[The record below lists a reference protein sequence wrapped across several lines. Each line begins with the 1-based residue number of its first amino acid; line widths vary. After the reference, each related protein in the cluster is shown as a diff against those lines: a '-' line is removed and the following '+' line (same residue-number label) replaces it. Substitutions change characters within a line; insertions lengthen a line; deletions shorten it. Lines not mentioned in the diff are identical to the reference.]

1 MVSLAAFGGVCSD
14 ARPPAP
20 SRLRHWHPLRWRST
34 CAQQLHRPRAL
45 QLLLLA
51 DAALYGAESST
62 GPAESALTTHHLFIA
77 IGVITMLMDHF
88 AKGVLGL
95 TGSILTIPT
104 QLCGGAALTGFY
116 CPLIPT

>member
-1 MVSLAAFGGVCSD
+1 
-14 ARPPAP
+14 
-20 SRLRHWHPLRWRST
+20 LRRRST

-51 DAALYGAESST
+51 DAALYGAGSST

-95 TGSILTIPT
+95 TGSILTIPA